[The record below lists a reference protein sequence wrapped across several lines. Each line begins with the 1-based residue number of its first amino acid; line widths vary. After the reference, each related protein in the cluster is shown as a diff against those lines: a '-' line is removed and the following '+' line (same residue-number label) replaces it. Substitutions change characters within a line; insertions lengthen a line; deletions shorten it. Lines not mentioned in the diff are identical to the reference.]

1 MKILRSLILNY
12 RILKM
17 NNIKILKILKTIN
30 QTHLKIL
37 ILVLYNLMMKIKKKL
52 RNKINKILL

>member
-12 RILKM
+12 QILKM
-17 NNIKILKILKTIN
+17 SNIKILKILKTIN

-37 ILVLYNLMMKIKKKL
+37 ILVLFYQLMKIKNKL